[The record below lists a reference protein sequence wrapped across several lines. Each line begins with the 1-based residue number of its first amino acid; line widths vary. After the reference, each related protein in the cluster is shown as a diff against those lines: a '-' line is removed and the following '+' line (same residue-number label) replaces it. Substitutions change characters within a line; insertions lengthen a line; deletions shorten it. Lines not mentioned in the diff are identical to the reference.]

1 MEIKLYP
8 IFIQQAATSR
18 CQLVLHCRRRALT
31 ARKMLRSAL
40 SRASCLARASLLE
53 TASRVPAATVSR
65 NVSKHSTETDAELD
79 ARYEAYFS
87 RNDIDG
93 WEIRKA
99 MNDLCGMDLVPEPKI
114 IIAALKACRRVDDYA
129 LAVRFLEAVKEKCGN
144 KQKEIY
150 PYILQEIGP
159 TLKELGVSTPEELGY
174 DKPELALAS
183 VYD

>member
-1 MEIKLYP
+1 MFL
-8 IFIQQAATSR
+8 
-18 CQLVLHCRRRALT
+18 
-31 ARKMLRSAL
+31 SAV
-40 SRASCLARASLLE
+40 SRASHLARASLRQNAARVPAV
-53 TASRVPAATVSR
+53 TASRSM
-65 NVSKHSTETDAELD
+65 SKHSTETDAELD

-87 RNDIDG
+87 RADIDG

-114 IIAALKACRRVDDYA
+114 VIAALKACRRVDDFA
-129 LAVRFLEAVKEKCGN
+129 LAVRFLEAVKEKCGG

-159 TLKELGVSTPEELGY
+159 TLKELSISTPEELGY